1 MLSFLR
7 CWGTRVSLQGCW
19 GRDKL
24 EQEAWGFWCRTVS
37 LAEGGAAWWS
47 LEESPRLPGVISALG
62 APRKAAGP
70 LPCARHCQLTGKPG
84 SPGLAGACRNR
95 GGATAPGLRAR
106 APGRHTR
113 EHFLFCVSVPEGL
126 AGGEGAGKGPGDPPL
141 FLRCSLSSEQV
152 CVCSPQHVEA
162 LLSLS
167 PRGKMPAQPLTQG
180 HHLTPH
186 GHGQGHPPPAVSG
199 SWLSPAAAIGD
210 ASFSLSHLLS
220 QEEVRGIARPSSP
233 QAGSRAGAW
242 STCPLGTRPMAS
254 RASRL
259 PS

>member
-1 MLSFLR
+1 MRELWKLCVPRDPSAPHPVVRPQPPSSPLPARQKKPLSSAACRSQPAALSTVQVLGTRRMLSFLR

-70 LPCARHCQLTGKPG
+70 LPCAGHCQLTGKPG

-126 AGGEGAGKGPGDPPL
+126 VGGEGAGKGPGDPPL
-141 FLRCSLSSEQV
+141 FLRCSLSS
-152 CVCSPQHVEA
+152 
-162 LLSLS
+162 
-167 PRGKMPAQPLTQG
+167 
-180 HHLTPH
+180 
-186 GHGQGHPPPAVSG
+186 
-199 SWLSPAAAIGD
+199 
-210 ASFSLSHLLS
+210 
-220 QEEVRGIARPSSP
+220 
-233 QAGSRAGAW
+233 
-242 STCPLGTRPMAS
+242 
-254 RASRL
+254 
-259 PS
+259 